1 MNFLFDR
8 TLRLDCLNSNTTG
21 VDNPFIA
28 GYSFWMHTLKEDLIQ
43 TERAGLYRKLINVF
57 SPSASRVVVDGREML
72 MLASNDY
79 LGLCAH
85 PRIKKRIV
93 QTLQEWG
100 AGSGAS
106 RLISGNVSLFSDLEK
121 KLADFKQ
128 TEDALVFSTGY
139 MANIGLLSALGE
151 RGDVIYSDELN
162 HASIIDGCRLSR
174 ARVEIYPH
182 RDMDVLESLLK
193 KGSDYRRRIIV
204 TDGVFS
210 MDGDIAPVAS
220 LIGLAEKYAALLIVD
235 DAHGT
240 GVLGQ
245 HGKGTLEHFGLCD
258 TAHTI
263 IMGTMGKALGCFGA
277 FVAGSTELKQF
288 LVNRAR
294 SFIFTTALPPAN
306 VAAALE
312 ALQIVEEEPERRQRL
327 RENFSFLQ
335 RSLNE
340 MGFNTL
346 ESETQI
352 IPIMIGPPETAVA
365 MARYLFDENIFI
377 QAIRPPTVPEGS
389 SRLRITV
396 TATHTVEDLKQAL
409 DVLEKAGKR
418 FRVI

>member
-1 MNFLFDR
+1 
-8 TLRLDCLNSNTTG
+8 
-21 VDNPFIA
+21 
-28 GYSFWMHTLKEDLIQ
+28 
-43 TERAGLYRKLINVF
+43 
-57 SPSASRVVVDGREML
+57 VVDGREML

-85 PRIKKRIV
+85 PRIKKQVV

-106 RLISGNVSLFSDLEK
+106 RLISGNVSLFSDLKK

-210 MDGDIAPVAS
+210 MDGDIAPVPA

-335 RSLNE
+335 KSLNE

-409 DVLEKAGKR
+409 VFLEKAGKR
-418 FRVI
+418 FGFI